1 MNNFINRQITVL
13 PLNYTQKLVFNP
25 FTIPGGVGK
34 FLNFISF
41 GIPWGWVI
49 NQDEKT
55 WPNFQWLNG
64 FMSSNVYS
72 FYNDAF
78 WSEKSKGKG
87 YLPFEIFREQG
98 NDKVGA
104 IFGANAT
111 SLGFTTLLTDKC
123 KGTVLN
129 KNGSKTSA
137 LVYSTY
143 NLKQLNEKTNR
154 VYLINEQTKAV
165 DAQTPVS
172 DSEKDNNLEFLQTP
186 RWYKL

>member
-1 MNNFINRQITVL
+1 
-13 PLNYTQKLVFNP
+13 
-25 FTIPGGVGK
+25 
-34 FLNFISF
+34 
-41 GIPWGWVI
+41 
-49 NQDEKT
+49 
-55 WPNFQWLNG
+55 
-64 FMSSNVYS
+64 MSANIYS

-123 KGTVLN
+123 KGTVLT
-129 KNGSKTSA
+129 KDGKPTEE
-137 LVYSTY
+137 LIYSTY
-143 NLKQLNEKTNR
+143 NLKQLNPKTNR

-165 DAQTPVS
+165 DAQTQLVLVKKIMIANS
-172 DSEKDNNLEFLQTP
+172 
-186 RWYKL
+186 YKHLMGQIVVILLICFQSKHYIKVILKLSFMLITHIPIMKKII